1 MLDGRNCEAAFGNN
15 LPQFLYTF
23 SEIASG
29 NYTQTHLHI
38 VQENLENTF

>member
-1 MLDGRNCEAAFGNN
+1 MGGIVRPPLETIY
-15 LPQFLYTF
+15 QFLYTF

-29 NYTQTHLHI
+29 NYTQTHLPI